1 MKVLLAGD
9 LRDANNYGAVAT
21 TESLIKLLSDH
32 PGCDELKL
40 IGHRS
45 FNGMTP
51 VGGWPDSGPGS
62 TGIRHS
68 VKEGAKRAARALGV
82 LPAARKVKKS
92 LFPPYVP
99 DNVPVRFDRYSEMEA
114 RIAAGETWQ
123 YEKGL
128 AEWADIIVINS
139 EGNIVNGTD
148 ADGKYRIGGRY
159 VLFFAYL
166 AKHLFHKPC
175 YLINHT
181 VDPKNRDAREM
192 ICQVYPMLDGVF
204 VREQLSCRLL
214 DSWGIGN
221 YRYVPD
227 ALWSMDFDS
236 DPLAKSP
243 ACLED
248 FDFGSDYICI
258 GDSSGIKNNYNQVK
272 WDVVGVY
279 SRLIRELKKSWQNII
294 FIDGYSGG
302 NDDICEV
309 IRKNG
314 LRSVNLNTCS
324 YHELYYVLKHASLFL
339 SGRWHASI
347 LSLLGH
353 TPVLLWGSDSHK
365 TEALYTE
372 VGYPYKFF
380 DVDALPLNIDRVAGE
395 AGRIAAED
403 HGDTWLKVESLKEAS
418 RMNADCI
425 AMSQM
430 NERRGYDG

>member
-1 MKVLLAGD
+1 MRVLLVGD
-9 LRDANNYGAVAT
+9 LRDANNYGAIAT
-21 TESLIKLLSDH
+21 TESLIKLLLDH
-32 PGCDELKL
+32 PACSELKL

-45 FNGMTP
+45 FSGMTP
-51 VGGWPDSGPGS
+51 VGGWPEKETEISGIKY
-62 TGIRHS
+62 TMKETAKAAAKAIGILTT
-68 VKEGAKRAARALGV
+68 V
-82 LPAARKVKKS
+82 RKLKNAW
-92 LFPPYVP
+92 FPSYVP
-99 DNVPVRFDRYSEMEA
+99 DNVPVRFDQYSAMEA

-123 YEKGL
+123 YEKDM
-128 AEWADIIVINS
+128 AEWADVIVINS

-148 ADGKYRIGGRY
+148 KEGRYRVGGRY

-175 YLINHT
+175 FIINHT

-192 ICQVYPMLDGVF
+192 ICHVYPLLDGAY
-204 VREQLSCRLL
+204 VREQLSCHLL

-227 ALWSMDFDS
+227 ALWSNDFEA
-236 DPLAKSP
+236 DPLVNAP
-243 ACLED
+243 ACLGG

-272 WDVVGVY
+272 WNVVDVY
-279 SRLIRELKKSWQNII
+279 SRLIGELKKTWHNII
-294 FIDGYSGG
+294 FIDGYNGG

-324 YHELYYVLKHASLFL
+324 YHELYYVLKHASLFI

-372 VGYPYKFF
+372 VNYPYKFF
-380 DVDALPLNIDRVAGE
+380 DVAALPANIDRVAEE
-395 AGRIAAED
+395 ARKIVAED
-403 HGDTWLKVESLKEAS
+403 HADTWIEVEKLKAAS
-418 RMNADCI
+418 KANAECMD
-425 AMSQM
+425 MVKTFRSSQ
-430 NERRGYDG
+430 

>member
-1 MKVLLAGD
+1 MKVLLVGD
-9 LRDANNYGAVAT
+9 LRDASNYGAIAT

-45 FNGMTP
+45 FSGTTP
-51 VGGWPDSGPGS
+51 VSGWPDKGAESSG
-62 TGIRHS
+62 IKHI
-68 VKEGAKRAARALGV
+68 VKEGAKGAAKALGV
-82 LPAARKVKKS
+82 LPVARKLKNVW
-92 LFPPYVP
+92 FPSYTL
-99 DNVPVRFDRYSEMEA
+99 DNVPARFDRYPQMEA
-114 RIAAGETWQ
+114 KIAAGETWQ
-123 YEKGL
+123 YEKDQ

-148 ADGKYRIGGRY
+148 KDGKYRVGGRY

-166 AKHLFHKPC
+166 AKHLFHKIC
-175 YLINHT
+175 YIINHT
-181 VDPKNRDAREM
+181 VDPQNRDAREM
-192 ICQVYPMLDGVF
+192 ICHVYPMLDGVY

-214 DSWGIGN
+214 DSWGIRN

-227 ALWSMDFDS
+227 ALWSNDFDS
-236 DPLAKSP
+236 DPLVKAP
-243 ACLED
+243 ACLD
-248 FDFGSDYICI
+248 GFDFGSDYICI

-272 WDVVGVY
+272 WDVVEVY
-279 SRLIRELKKSWQNII
+279 SRLIGELRKTWQSII
-294 FIDGYSGG
+294 FIDGYSGES
-302 NDDICEV
+302 DDICEV

-324 YHELYYVLKHASLFL
+324 YHELYYVLKHASLFI

-372 VGYPYKFF
+372 VSYPYEFF
-380 DVDALPLNIDRVAGE
+380 DVAALPVNIDRVVGE
-395 AGRIAAED
+395 ARKIVAEE
-403 HGDTWLKVESLKEAS
+403 HGDIWAKVESLKEAS

-425 AMSQM
+425 SMFQV
-430 NERRGYDG
+430 Y